1 MERARSTIEQMSAMR
16 ASLDDVHAAVCQDI
30 IDHVGSIRASI
41 WYFDTAGINLTCACL
56 IDKRTGDFQSGQ
68 VLTSAEFEPYIAAMR
83 NGDCLNA
90 SDAMT
95 HPATA
100 CFRETYLV
108 PMQIASLL
116 DFPIQVR
123 GKTVAVLCCEHGP
136 AIKHWTAANEEY
148 LHQMAILLGLSIMIG
163 KYANA

>member
-16 ASLDDVHAAVCQDI
+16 ASLDDVHVAVCQDI
-30 IDHVGSIRASI
+30 TDHVGSIRASI
-41 WYFDTAGINLTCACL
+41 WYFDTAGINLTCSCL
-56 IDKRTGDFQSGQ
+56 IDKRTGQFQSGQ
-68 VLTSAEFEPYIAAMR
+68 ILTSAEFEPYLAAMH
-83 NGDCLNA
+83 NGTCLNA
-90 SDAMT
+90 ADAMN

-108 PMQIASLL
+108 PMQITSLL

-136 AIKHWTAANEEY
+136 EAKNWRASDEEY

-163 KYANA
+163 RHADA